1 MTETTRPHYPMF
13 DEYTLDT
20 LMQRL
25 GYSGE
30 YLLDVRAGRKN
41 AGFRFR
47 KTCCGILN
55 RSEAELFG
63 EAVEEGAR

>member
-1 MTETTRPHYPMF
+1 MTETTRPRYPMF

-20 LMQRL
+20 LMARL

-41 AGFRFR
+41 AGARFR

-55 RSEAELFG
+55 RSETELFG
-63 EAVEEGAR
+63 EDVRDD